1 MMKTWVLQRHM
12 LTICHPSV
20 SITLSITCFCLV
32 SVITGIVFSISRPW
46 LENYHSGHRHAHSNS
61 PRFVNGHYTVKCMGC
76 VMWCLCQ

>member
-1 MMKTWVLQRHM
+1 
-12 LTICHPSV
+12 
-20 SITLSITCFCLV
+20 LV